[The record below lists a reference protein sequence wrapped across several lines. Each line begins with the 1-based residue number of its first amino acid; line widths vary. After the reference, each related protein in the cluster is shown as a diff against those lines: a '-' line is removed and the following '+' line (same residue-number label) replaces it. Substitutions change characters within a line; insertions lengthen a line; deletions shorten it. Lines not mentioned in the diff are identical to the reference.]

1 MLDTYLIC
9 RHFRLR
15 SVDLNSGTSQIAQDK
30 DRLYRIQNYKL
41 KFPYG
46 KEIKCRAFYDIMLLC
61 I

>member
-1 MLDTYLIC
+1 MLDTYLIY

-15 SVDLNSGTSQIAQDK
+15 SVDLNSGTSQIAQEK

-41 KFPYG
+41 KFSYG
-46 KEIKCRAFYDIMLLC
+46 KEIKCRAFYDMMLLC

>member
-1 MLDTYLIC
+1 MLDIYLIC

-15 SVDLNSGTSQIAQDK
+15 SVDLNSDRSQIAQNK

-41 KFPYG
+41 KCSYG
-46 KEIKCRAFYDIMLLC
+46 KEIKYRAFYDIMFLC

>member
-9 RHFRLR
+9 RHFLLR

-30 DRLYRIQNYKL
+30 DRLYRMQNYKL
-41 KFPYG
+41 KFSFG